1 MNIHYDKKRNTN
13 IKQLHRT
20 FNMLRHNLSTLCV
33 LTLWSLYIPFS
44 YLKIQFCGIH
54 QFKCSTLNS
63 TRAFLIAQLVKNPP
77 VMQET
82 PVWGLIPGSGISPGE
97 GKGYPLQYS
106 GLENSMDCIVP
117 WGHKESD
124 MTERLSLSLWIVL
137 DYSRCWSYK
146 QTLERHAAN

>member
-97 GKGYPLQYS
+97 GKGYPLKYS
-106 GLENSMDCIVP
+106 
-117 WGHKESD
+117 WA
-124 MTERLSLSLWIVL
+124 SLVAQMVKDPPAIWETWVWYLGWEDPL
-137 DYSRCWSYK
+137 
-146 QTLERHAAN
+146 